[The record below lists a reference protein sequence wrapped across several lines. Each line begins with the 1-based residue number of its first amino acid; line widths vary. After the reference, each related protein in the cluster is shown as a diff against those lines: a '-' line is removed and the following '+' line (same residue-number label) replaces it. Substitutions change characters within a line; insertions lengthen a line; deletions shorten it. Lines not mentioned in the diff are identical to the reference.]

1 MKNNSVHHRCEPLR
15 TGLSSA
21 TEHQSAPDDR
31 EPTGGQPVRTG
42 SNVIA
47 IASAA
52 WHTPEE
58 HAIAMLQWMQGPGG
72 RTGEVAARELMNA
85 YVDMCVE
92 LFWEPLSWIPVAKAF
107 RRLIG
112 DPHRRL
118 ASRNSRRI
126 VVYRIPPS
134 PCPSSIEF
142 SPEC

>member
-1 MKNNSVHHRCEPLR
+1 MKNNSDHRCEPLR
-15 TGLSSA
+15 TSLTLA
-21 TEHQSAPDDR
+21 TEHPPKPDQRDPIDSQS
-31 EPTGGQPVRTG
+31 VRTG
-42 SNVIA
+42 STLVA

-52 WHTPEE
+52 WHSPDE
-58 HAIAMLQWMQGPGG
+58 HAKAMLQWMQGPGG

-92 LFWEPLSWIPVAKAF
+92 LFWEPLPWIPVAKAF
-107 RRLIG
+107 RKLIG
-112 DPHRRL
+112 DPRRRL